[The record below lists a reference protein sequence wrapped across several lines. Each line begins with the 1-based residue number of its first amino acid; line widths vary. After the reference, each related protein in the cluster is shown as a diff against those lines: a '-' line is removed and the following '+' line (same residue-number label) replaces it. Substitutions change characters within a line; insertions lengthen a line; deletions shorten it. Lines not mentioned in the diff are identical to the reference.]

1 MKSMRLMGP
10 RLGFSL
16 LLAFGAGTVQAQS
29 PADPALAVAP
39 SAAAAESISA
49 PAAPSSLA
57 GIHPNVVRVLIS
69 PDKETTLVA
78 AMAGRIGELSMT
90 LGSSFKKDAVLAAF
104 DCGENLARSKI
115 ARAELRAAR
124 ENHGAKTRLRALQA
138 AGDVEVNLAAAAVE
152 KSVGQVELAQ
162 VQAEQCSV
170 KAPFSGRVARIY
182 VKQFQGVNVGAPL
195 ADIISDGPL
204 KVRLNAPSRWLGK
217 LAVGMPFEVAVD
229 ETGHTYTAKVSA
241 VGARVDAAAQAIE
254 IEGQFDEA
262 YPDLLAGMSGTVRF
276 ATLE

>member
-1 MKSMRLMGP
+1 MKSMHLVMP
-10 RLGFSL
+10 RLGLSA
-16 LLAFGAGTVQAQS
+16 LLAFCAGTAQAQS
-29 PADPALAVAP
+29 SVVAEAAPPTVITERASVP
-39 SAAAAESISA
+39 SAAAQL
-49 PAAPSSLA
+49 PAAGPD
-57 GIHPNVVRVLIS
+57 VVRVLIS
-69 PDKETTLVA
+69 PDQETTLVA

-124 ENHGAKTRLRALQA
+124 ENHGAKTRLKALQA
-138 AGDVEVNLAAAAVE
+138 AGDVEVNLAAAAVD
-152 KSVGQVELAQ
+152 KSVGQVELSQ
-162 VQAEQCSV
+162 VQTEQCSV
-170 KAPFSGRVARIY
+170 KAPFGGQVARIY

-217 LAVGMPFEVAVD
+217 LSVGVPFEVAVD
-229 ETGHTYTAKVSA
+229 ETGRTYTAKVSA
-241 VGARVDAAAQAIE
+241 VGARVDAAAQSIE

-262 YPDLLAGMSGTVRF
+262 YPGLLAGMSGTVRF
-276 ATLE
+276 AALE